1 MAAVGNFMLAFSL
14 TAPANEPWEL
24 GVWHVV
30 FNLIENMELFE
41 TFRLIWQI

>member
-24 GVWHVV
+24 GV
-30 FNLIENMELFE
+30 
-41 TFRLIWQI
+41 